1 MTFSVSTVARSLA
14 DYLAPLLPGVEFVE
28 DPAQQGANPPC
39 LFLQQRYS
47 RIRPETG
54 GFWRR
59 EIGLDL
65 TYLEDYNQTDLQ
77 QRYLRA
83 AEILDLALE
92 TFPYQ
97 EGGEKAPLRAYE
109 RKWSVDQDALH
120 YKFEIRP
127 RVSVP
132 AGDTKMETMEYN
144 QEAANGE

>member
-65 TYLEDYNQTDLQ
+65 TYLLDYNRPDLQ
-77 QRYLRA
+77 QRYLQA
-83 AEILDLALE
+83 AEQLDLSME

-97 EGGEKAPLRAYE
+97 EGAEQALLRAYD
-109 RKWSVDQDALH
+109 RKWSIDGDALH

-127 RVSVP
+127 RASQPVEEI
-132 AGDTKMETMEYN
+132 KMETMEYN